1 MNENKNKSKRR
12 KENTSQT
19 TTGETTTAQSPGKA
33 NQGENKAVC
42 GSRAVTP
49 AFHYLAGLATAVPH
63 TSVVPE
69 CISALVTFYASWKAA
84 RQVSQSQFEKKK
96 RLT

>member
-69 CISALVTFYASWKAA
+69 CISALVTFYASGKQLDKSLKVDL
-84 RQVSQSQFEKKK
+84 RKKN
-96 RLT
+96 